1 MKNLFKFLLIAF
13 VFASAFITNAQ
24 QEDTNYFQLSPRIG
38 YDFPSYD
45 NNTPYIDYK
54 GGLDL
59 GLSLDYYWNWF
70 GLGFDF
76 DYIKNQPESTYPTD
90 NLTDGTLPIS
100 DFSLTENKITRI
112 FYGIGPN
119 IQFRSQSKRFTTEI
133 NTRFGLASIK
143 GGRAYLQ
150 SVAPSPAYPLNF
162 HAGYDASSVFTFKG
176 QVRFTY
182 YLNDNFGI
190 NAGAYYMRHFG
201 ATELFDTPLAVS
213 AGYNPVVAGTLAN
226 GQPSNTVDFSN
237 AQTRTEPCD
246 CDISSVGLFAGVTFK
261 FNKKEK
267 VDVCEVCG
275 EDHMPRCCATCGCGV
290 TVTARDKFTNE
301 TLPFT
306 DVVLADLN
314 GNIVQSGTTNTY
326 GVVVF
331 NDVAEDD
338 LIVKGKLYNI
348 SLEETSISKDEF
360 KACKK
365 DGNSIQKVIKYG
377 DLNFILKG
385 NVVECNTTVGIQG
398 VDIKLRDKLNAGQK
412 NTLSDVK
419 GEFIFHLKQASTYA
433 LNGNKDGYFS
443 NEVELTTNGEDR
455 NKSLFIDFEMCV
467 NPCGQAIK
475 LDNIIFNLGKWDIL
489 PAARPDLDYVV
500 KLMQDNPTIKVEMS
514 SHTDSRGSDQY
525 NQELSQKRAQS
536 SVDYLMSKGVSRA
549 RLIARGAG
557 ESELLNRCAD
567 GVTCEENEHTI
578 NRRTEFKVVCL

>member
-90 NLTDGTLPIS
+90 NLTDGTLPIL
-100 DFSLTENKITRI
+100 DFSLTENKITRT

-143 GGRAYLQ
+143 GGRTYLQ
-150 SVAPSPAYPLNF
+150 SIAPSPAYPLNF

-182 YLNDNFGI
+182 YLNDNFGV

-201 ATELFDTPLAVS
+201 VTELYDTPLAVS

-237 AQTRTEPCD
+237 TQTRTEPCD

-348 SLEETSISKDEF
+348 SLEETSISKDDF

-455 NKSLFIDFEMCV
+455 DKSLFIDFEMCV

-536 SVDYLMSKGVSRA
+536 SVDYLMSKGISRA

>member
-201 ATELFDTPLAVS
+201 STELFDTPLAVS

-226 GQPSNTVDFSN
+226 GQPSNTLDFSN

>member
-143 GGRAYLQ
+143 GGRTYLQ

-201 ATELFDTPLAVS
+201 ATELFDTPLVVS